1 MRAPQRSYPRP
12 GREAPWASP
21 SASRMDRSDCEST
34 ANRPTNSPTIAP
46 LTGAGPG
53 LRARYPVPATST
65 AYRCRSRNPRT
76 VPRTL
81 HSSSTT
87 IAVAVPICATR
98 TSADCLCLQHPLAED
113 RLPGTADPAGR
124 DVRAVAGALV
134 LPRAPLTPYLAAR
147 LHQINDGRGDRRT
160 ADAGGGLPRSVP
172 GSLPG
177 RPGLAAQLPGRHR
190 QRW

>member
-1 MRAPQRSYPRP
+1 MGISF
-12 GREAPWASP
+12 GITH
-21 SASRMDRSDCEST
+21 MDRSDCEST
-34 ANRPTNSPTIAP
+34 ANRPTSSPTIAP

-87 IAVAVPICATR
+87 STVAVPICASR
-98 TSADCLCLQHPLAED
+98 TSADCLYRQHPLAEG

-124 DVRAVAGALV
+124 DVAGALV
-134 LPRAPLTPYLAAR
+134 LQTIAASSEQSGSWLASAMEASWAMAEA
-147 LHQINDGRGDRRT
+147 LLSYPQL
-160 ADAGGGLPRSVP
+160 ADL
-172 GSLPG
+172 
-177 RPGLAAQLPGRHR
+177 LAERHKIIGNNWQNACTAQLIAR
-190 QRW
+190 